1 MKSLTTLLLPL
12 TLHILQTSSL
22 KLSSLGSSY
31 AAGPGLPTSSNYAHI
46 LAANLSANPTDVAVS
61 GSTLLGLA
69 SQIPLI
75 TIDSDIVTLTSCGN
89 DLGYIGG
96 LISEGLGVHAPPS
109 NVSAGELLG
118 RFNHAL
124 ASIRARAPKAVV
136 YVSEYLTVLGPA
148 VVPGSPAVPFNASRV
163 AYFWGVAAELLEVT
177 EKAVKGKGWV
187 ELVRVAEGSVG
198 HGVGS
203 STPWVHGAIAV
214 DGDGI
219 AWHPNKKGM
228 EGVAKMIL
236 ERIRSRKR
244 GVAFRA

>member
-1 MKSLTTLLLPL
+1 MKSLTSILALA
-12 TLHILQTSSL
+12 LHILPTTPL

-31 AAGPGLPTSSNYAHI
+31 AAGPGLPPSSNYAHI
-46 LAANLSANPTDVAVS
+46 LAANLSATLTDVAVS

-75 TIDSDIVTLTSCGN
+75 PTDSDIVTLTSGGN

-96 LISEGLGVHAPPS
+96 LISEGLGVYAPPS
-109 NVSAGELLG
+109 NVTTAALLA

-124 ASIRARAPKAVV
+124 ASIHARAPRAVV
-136 YVSEYLTVLGPA
+136 YVSEYLTVLGQA
-148 VVPGSPAVPFNASRV
+148 VIPKSRDVPFNASRV
-163 AYFWGVAAELLEVT
+163 AYYRGVAAELLDVT
-177 EKAVKGKGWV
+177 RKAVKGKEWV
-187 ELVRVAEGSVG
+187 ELVRVAEGSAG
-198 HGVGS
+198 HGIGS
-203 STPWVHGAIAV
+203 SVPWVHGAVAV

-236 ERIRSRKR
+236 ERVKSRKR